1 MTGAVAVDLGGLW
14 AQRRPGTP
22 GAPRV
27 VLVHGTMDRAAGF
40 AKVVRRLPDL
50 EVIRYDRRG
59 YGRSIGLGPCE
70 TLTVHAEDLVRVVEA
85 TGAGPAAVVGHSF
98 GGLVALTAAQG
109 HPDLIRSVGAFETP
123 APWARW
129 WRPADPPWA
138 APGMPPAEVAEAFLR
153 RAIGD
158 RVWERLPGGTRAERR
173 DEGPALLAD
182 LAAMRSAPTF
192 VPEAVEVPVTA
203 GLGTASDPW
212 HQRAAREL
220 GERAPMGEVVVLEG
234 ATHGAHLGAPD
245 GFSRFVR
252 RVVERAG
259 APGSVTPR
267 SVESAS

>member
-1 MTGAVAVDLGGLW
+1 
-14 AQRRPGTP
+14 
-22 GAPRV
+22 
-27 VLVHGTMDRAAGF
+27 MDRAAGF

-59 YGRSIGLGPCE
+59 YGRSIGLGPCAD
-70 TLTVHAEDLVRVVEA
+70 LAVHAEDLLTVVAA
-85 TGAGPAAVVGHSF
+85 TGPGPAAVVGHSF
-98 GGLVALTAAQG
+98 GGLVALTAACG
-109 HPDLIRSVGAFETP
+109 HPELIPSVGAFESP

-129 WRPADPPWA
+129 WRPTDPPWA
-138 APGMPPAEVAEAFLR
+138 SPGMNPAEVAEAFLR

-173 DEGPALLAD
+173 AEGPALLAD

-192 VPEAVEVPVTA
+192 LPEEVEVPVTA
-203 GLGTASDPW
+203 GFGTVSDPW

-220 GERAPMGEVVVLEG
+220 GARAPRGAVMALEG

-245 GFSRFVR
+245 GFARFVH

-259 APGSVTPR
+259 APESVGPGSVGGR
-267 SVESAS
+267 